1 MNWLEVVLNP
11 RLHGSIA
18 DLCGDRTEVSGVRVV
33 DVVADGGVIEP
44 RVIQHVEG
52 DPAKLQVP
60 GSAERNALPKGQ
72 VEIPETG
79 QPQRVLRLIPEG
91 PRSGVSKRAFV
102 EPDGPR
108 TIELGPA
115 AVRIANDV
123 EELLAAARADAGEIA
138 EAPHIKGDSGLR
150 LENPGEVPAAKYGP
164 QRRGRRLEPRKPVR
178 ELAHE
183 DVRPVEVGDAVVATV
198 VIRVRQ
204 DIPTAV
210 PIVLRPRQRVRDAEP
225 DIAAERSFVDLD

>member
-123 EELLAAARADAGEIA
+123 EELLAERGLDISYETVRRWVLKFGPSIA
-138 EAPHIKGDSGLR
+138 
-150 LENPGEVPAAKYGP
+150 
-164 QRRGRRLEPRKPVR
+164 RRLRDR
-178 ELAHE
+178 
-183 DVRPVEVGDAVVATV
+183 
-198 VIRVRQ
+198 
-204 DIPTAV
+204 
-210 PIVLRPRQRVRDAEP
+210 RPRPSDRWHLDEMVVR
-225 DIAAERSFVDLD
+225 IAGKRTYLWRAVDHERGARHAGPAPAGQPRRCG